1 MTRDFRTRCE
11 QDPLPPSPNRQLVIF
26 KDSIREC
33 HANLVAKKK
42 GSWENNSNLFLPPED
57 KLGKTLAAIKALQS
71 RSHNRVAQ
79 LRIADRDLS
88 ELIPATYGDE
98 NIVAICEQLRDLAV
112 KVARQIISDEC
123 KLLFE
128 NPPEDPDDKKKAKDN
143 IL

>member
-1 MTRDFRTRCE
+1 MSCE
-11 QDPLPPSPNRQLVIF
+11 FGCKKEGLLGKQCQ
-26 KDSIREC
+26 SI
-33 HANLVAKKK
+33 
-42 GSWENNSNLFLPPED
+42 SPPED

-88 ELIPATYGDE
+88 ELIPATYGNE
-98 NIVAICEQLRDLAV
+98 NIVAICEQLRELAV

-128 NPPEDPDDKKKAKDN
+128 NPPEDPDERKKRPRKAS
-143 IL
+143 